1 MISLYA
7 SGVNGLSEFRE
18 HITNEILFG
27 FVRVDDRFILIT
39 YVPDSISGVRRARA
53 LVHSR
58 SVAEVLELS
67 HAQITASSLSDISDA
82 NIRTRLKLGQ
92 NQVPNRPRSMTTKR
106 TSVIARR
113 RKSTQ
118 YPSPSPSPSP
128 MSERNLKIIT
138 TEEPLSYDEP
148 DRSMS
153 VTPTP
158 STPTSV
164 ASSFAE
170 SSISTVMD
178 NTFDLDAKR
187 DATEAMLQLQLAKK
201 KELEEARFR
210 QFQRDQQE
218 ERFKRDQALKK
229 FEQEEKEKQQ
239 QQETPSILKKP
250 LLTRRSF
257 TFKKI
262 EEEEQVVPPVV
273 LRKVVAPNT
282 DIKRKSSTIVA
293 PLVELKKVAPEALSY
308 KYSKPAEPTKK
319 EIKPEPVIE
328 VAKKTPPPTIP
339 VVVAKEEA
347 LEKVE
352 NVKADIK
359 PEAKPLVKEVLMTG
373 FASVQTNNSPFWKRR
388 FFVMETGSLSIYK
401 DETASAPISSINL
414 SQVTRL
420 APVDEDEDTYVPH
433 SFVINLQTGDTYQMF
448 ADEKKIAKK
457 MYSTLQSQL

>member
-1 MISLYA
+1 M
-7 SGVNGLSEFRE
+7 
-18 HITNEILFG
+18 
-27 FVRVDDRFILIT
+27 
-39 YVPDSISGVRRARA
+39 
-53 LVHSR
+53 
-58 SVAEVLELS
+58 
-67 HAQITASSLSDISDA
+67 SDA

-92 NQVPNRPRSMTTKR
+92 NQVPNRPRSMSNKR

-118 YPSPSPSPSP
+118 YISPSPSPSPSP

-138 TEEPLSYDEP
+138 TEEPLSYEEY

-178 NTFDLDAKR
+178 NSFDLDAKK

-218 ERFKRDQALKK
+218 ERFKRDQALKR

-239 QQETPSILKKP
+239 QEKPSILMNKKP

-257 TFKKI
+257 TFQKI

-282 DIKRKSSTIVA
+282 DSKRKSTIVA
-293 PLVELKKVAPEALSY
+293 PLVELKKVAPEALNY
-308 KYSKPAEPTKK
+308 KYGKPAEPTKK

-328 VAKKTPPPTIP
+328 VGKKTPIIP
-339 VVVAKEEA
+339 AAKEV
-347 LEKVE
+347 VE
-352 NVKADIK
+352 IAVNVKADVK
-359 PEAKPLVKEVLMTG
+359 PEPKPIVKEVR
-373 FASVQTNNSPFWKRR
+373 VQ
-388 FFVMETGSLSIYK
+388 
-401 DETASAPISSINL
+401 
-414 SQVTRL
+414 
-420 APVDEDEDTYVPH
+420 
-433 SFVINLQTGDTYQMF
+433 
-448 ADEKKIAKK
+448 
-457 MYSTLQSQL
+457 